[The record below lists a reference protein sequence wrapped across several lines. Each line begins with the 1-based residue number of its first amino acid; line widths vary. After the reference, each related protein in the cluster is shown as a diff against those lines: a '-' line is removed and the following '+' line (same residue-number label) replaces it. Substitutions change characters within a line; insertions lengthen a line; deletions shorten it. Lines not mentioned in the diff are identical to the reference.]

1 MVVVLLG
8 PPGSG
13 KGTQAA
19 QLAPV
24 LKVPHVAT
32 GDILREEVSRESE
45 LGRKAR
51 SIMEE
56 GGLVP
61 DELVLAILRT
71 RLSREDCAGGF
82 LLDGY
87 PRSLSQAETLDRL
100 LAELDHRVNRVVN
113 IVVPE
118 NVLVE
123 RMTRRSRTERRTD
136 DRPDVFR
143 ERLRVYREKTRPVV
157 EYYRSHGVLAE
168 IDGTGSIEDV
178 ARAVREAVPV
188 AEAR

>member
-45 LGRKAR
+45 LGRQAR
-51 SIMEE
+51 SIMEQ

-71 RLSREDCAGGF
+71 RLSRKDCAGGF

-113 IVVPE
+113 IAVPE